1 MKPLHKDIQRCID
14 QFRLNQAQIYV
25 ESICLEP
32 VDELDW
38 LSMDQEAESA
48 LNLEHTIKLIQKG
61 DRTSL
66 LSTKRGKK

>member
-32 VDELDW
+32 VQDETELDW
-38 LSMDQEAESA
+38 LSMDPEADSA

-61 DRTSL
+61 DRRSL
-66 LSTKRGKK
+66 RGKK